1 MKEKEDL
8 LKHLQPE
15 DIDKLFKLSQLL
27 TGNSSLQLQNRI
39 TILDL
44 HNEITAYA
52 EHNFS
57 VKHAT
62 GISLSFK
69 HLMKHFSPKREITNI
84 SRYDVEKFIMKLKQK
99 VPEGYRNYF
108 RNLRAA
114 FNKAI
119 DWGYLRENPFA
130 KIKLPKKQRVRPA
143 YLVIDELKKVCE
155 FIDLEI
161 VRDFV
166 TVAFYTGMRL
176 NEIVHLTWDCVNLN
190 ERTITIGSKDF
201 TTKTRKQGT
210 IPFGDEVFEILS
222 KRIGMVRTHPGT
234 KSATSRNKFGTGSL
248 KRGLVCYVFAKRNG
262 EHFTGDFFSKRFKR
276 ACREAGMPEAI
287 HFHSLRASCACNLIN
302 KGVSIYLVKELLR
315 HSSTAVTEI
324 YSTAELSSLRE
335 AISKL

>member
-15 DIDKLFKLSQLL
+15 DIDKLYKLSLLL

-57 VKHAT
+57 IKHAT

-69 HLMKHFSPKREITNI
+69 HLMKHFSPKREISNI
-84 SRYDVEKFIMKLKQK
+84 TRYDAEKFIMRLKQK

-210 IPFGDEVFEILS
+210 IPFGDEVYEVLL
-222 KRIGMVRTHPGT
+222 KRIGMIRTSNSKG
-234 KSATSRNKFGTGSL
+234 
-248 KRGLVCYVFAKRNG
+248 KRGLVSFVFAKRNG
-262 EHFTGDFFSKRFKR
+262 EHFTGDFFSKRFKK